1 VKESI
6 GTRYACTGGFGEVP
20 SGFCAPSF
28 EGVERLFVGSLGVA
42 GSHAVEHQALD
53 AGSGWVFFGA
63 YERAAVP
70 LRHAATASWSWTGT
84 PGCCSANS
92 TTRQLRDP
100 DAERSQAMQAGVA
113 GADGNQQLAVVYA
126 RLPMMHVEA
135 SGRATG
141 PAEAAI
147 ALQNLLAEATKA
159 LREWARAR

>member
-1 VKESI
+1 MSICLEAGRARRWPSGGEGSNPRKKRRRWTRSRVKESI

-100 DAERSQAMQAGVA
+100 DAERSQAMQAGVSA
-113 GADGNQQLAVVYA
+113 GADGNQ
-126 RLPMMHVEA
+126 
-135 SGRATG
+135 
-141 PAEAAI
+141 
-147 ALQNLLAEATKA
+147 
-159 LREWARAR
+159 